1 MASSDPPVI
10 LVFETNGD
18 DRLLIVWIVMGLVPP
33 ASLDLCL
40 LDGWILNHVS
50 RFVVRRALRAG
61 IHLSQLV
68 RRMH

>member
-1 MASSDPPVI
+1 MASGDSPVI

-18 DRLLIVWIVMGLVPP
+18 DRLLIVWIVMGLVPH

-50 RFVVRRALRAG
+50 KFVARRALRID
-61 IHLSQLV
+61 IHFSQLV